1 MHIGGQPQQSSV
13 AATHKS
19 VIASSHRLT
28 RPTRDLMKVRDGAPH
43 AYLVM
48 AGLVPAIYPKLIG

>member
-1 MHIGGQPQQSSV
+1 
-13 AATHKS
+13 
-19 VIASSHRLT
+19 
-28 RPTRDLMKVRDGAPH
+28 MKVRDGAPH